1 MSSKPESSERQYSPA
16 APEQLL
22 ARTKHRSYVIRRR
35 RVLGAGGSVAVV
47 LALVLGGI
55 LIPGSSRPGGTHG
68 GHVYT
73 ADRIG
78 SAYELTAAPQ
88 AVAAASPRVLGGV
101 ESAEV
106 GFSLDLLDHLDSS
119 GNSTNTLV
127 SPSSLATALAMLELG
142 AKGSTASGIAATL
155 RTAGFSAGEQAAG
168 WHSLAAVLAAET
180 STSGSDLAKVPELNV
195 ANALWVQDHFAVEPA
210 FIHALSSDFG
220 TGLWQANFESDL
232 TGATDAIN
240 QWTSENTKGLIK
252 QLFSP
257 GALDVLTRLVIAD
270 AVYFDAHWATA
281 FKTATK
287 DRTFYLPS
295 GATVSVPFMT
305 SQSPSAP
312 ATTGSP
318 KPLKVPVAETNSYDA
333 VELPYG
339 GKKLSALIVMPTTG
353 SLASFVSAL
362 TPSSL
367 ARIVKGL
374 SSPAEVELSMPTFT
388 IRSDDQL
395 NASLSSMGMAQAF
408 GPDADFGGINPKVA
422 LQVQAVE
429 QHAYL
434 QVSPKGTVAAAATG
448 IAIGVSAVEAVHP
461 IVINHPFLFLVRD
474 NATGTILF
482 ESMVEN
488 PTG

>member
-1 MSSKPESSERQYSPA
+1 MSSKPESSRRQYSPA
-16 APEQLL
+16 TPEQLL

-35 RVLGAGGSVAVV
+35 RLVGAGGTVAVV

-55 LIPGSSRPGGTHG
+55 LIPEGSGGGNHG
-68 GHVYT
+68 GRIYT

-78 SAYELTAAPQ
+78 SAYELTAAAQ
-88 AVAAASPRVLGGV
+88 GVAAASPKVLSGV

-119 GNSTNTLV
+119 GASANTLI
-127 SPSSLATALAMLELG
+127 SPSSLSTALAMLELG

-155 RTAGFSAGEQAAG
+155 RTAGFSAAEQATG

-180 STSGSDLAKVPELNV
+180 STNDSDLAHVPELNI

-210 FIHALSSDFG
+210 FIRALSSDFG

-257 GALDVLTRLVIAD
+257 GALDVFTRLVIAD

-281 FKTATK
+281 FKSATTDK
-287 DRTFYLPS
+287 TFYLPS
-295 GATVSVPFMT
+295 GATASVPFMT
-305 SQSPSAP
+305 SPSQGRTSSPLKAP
-312 ATTGSP
+312 AEVTDR
-318 KPLKVPVAETNSYDA
+318 YDA

-339 GKKLSALIVMPTTG
+339 GKKLSALVVMPTRG
-353 SLASFVSAL
+353 SLGSFVLGL
-362 TPSSL
+362 TPASL
-367 ARIVKGL
+367 ERIVSGL
-374 SSPAEVELSMPTFT
+374 QFGQVNLSMPTFT
-388 IRSDDQL
+388 IRSDDKL
-395 NASLSSMGMAQAF
+395 NSTLASMGMSQAF
-408 GPDADFGGINPKVA
+408 GSGADFSGISSKAA

-434 QVSPKGTVAAAATG
+434 QVTPTGTKAAAATG
-448 IAIGVSAVEAVHP
+448 ISDEPTSIAESGP
-461 IVINHPFLFLVRD
+461 ILIDHPFLFLVRD

-482 ESMVEN
+482 EAMVEN